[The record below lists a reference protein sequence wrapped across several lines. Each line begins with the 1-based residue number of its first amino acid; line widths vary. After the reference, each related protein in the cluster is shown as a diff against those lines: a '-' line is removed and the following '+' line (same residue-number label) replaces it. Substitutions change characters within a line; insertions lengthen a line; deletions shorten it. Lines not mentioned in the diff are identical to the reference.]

1 MTPSKKNI
9 LAFLA
14 MALAITSCAQPGN
27 SNDIP
32 VFVSGNDGY
41 ESYRIPAI
49 ISAPNGDLLA
59 FCEGRVHGAG
69 DFGDID
75 IVLKRSTDQGKTWSS
90 LHKVVDY
97 DTLQAGNPA
106 PVVDLLDPAYPEGRI
121 FLFYNTGNNHE
132 GEVRKGLGLREVW
145 FIVSTDGG
153 KTWSD
158 ATNITAQ
165 VHRPNQPDA
174 NPAYRFTEDWRSYAN
189 TPGQGMQFDHGKFK
203 GRIYIAANH
212 SSGTPQK
219 AFKDYNAHGYY
230 TDDHGKTFQLSEVVP
245 FEGSNESMAALI
257 QGDTLLMNS
266 RNQQGN
272 VRSRIVSLSSD
283 GGATW
288 DTTYYDRQLPDPVN
302 QGSLL
307 AFDGR
312 DGERLLA
319 FCNTAD
325 TAHRNNLTVR
335 LSNDGGKTWFF
346 SQSVAKAPEGY
357 EGAYAAYSDLV
368 KIDHR
373 HLGVLFEKNSY
384 QQIVFRSVNWLRQ

>member
-1 MTPSKKNI
+1 MTRPTKN
-9 LAFLA
+9 LLTLLA
-14 MALAITSCAQPGN
+14 MAFAMASCTQAPPVN
-27 SNDIP
+27 EVS

-49 ISAPNGDLLA
+49 INAPNGDLLA
-59 FCEGRVHGAG
+59 FCEGRVHGSG

-75 IVLKRSTDQGKTWSS
+75 IVLKRSTDNGKTWSS
-90 LHKVVDY
+90 MQKVVDY

-132 GEVRKGLGLREVW
+132 REVREGLGLREVW
-145 FIVSTDGG
+145 FITSTDGG
-153 KTWSD
+153 NTWSE
-158 ATNITAQ
+158 ATNITTQ
-165 VHRPNQPDA
+165 VHRPNQPDTHPDYHFA
-174 NPAYRFTEDWRSYAN
+174 EDWRSYAN
-189 TPGQGMQFDHGKFK
+189 TPGQGMQFDQGKFK

-212 SSGTPQK
+212 SSGAPQK

-230 TDDHGKTFQLSEVVP
+230 TDDHGKTFHLSEVVP

-257 QGDTLLMNS
+257 HGDTLLMNS

-272 VRSRIVSLSSD
+272 VRSRIISLSSD

-307 AFDGR
+307 AFDGA
-312 DGERLLA
+312 DGKPLLA
-319 FCNTAD
+319 FCNAAD
-325 TAHRNNLTVR
+325 TAHRDNLTVR
-335 LSNDGGKTWFF
+335 VSNDGGKTWFF
-346 SQSVAKAPEGY
+346 NQPVAKAPEGY

-368 KIDHR
+368 KIGNDR
-373 HLGVLFEKNSY
+373 LGVLFEKDRY
-384 QQIVFRSVNWLRQ
+384 TQIVFTEVQWHE

>member
-1 MTPSKKNI
+1 MMTTPSKKNI

-14 MALAITSCAQPGN
+14 MAFAMASYAQA
-27 SNDIP
+27 DHEVP

-49 ISAPNGDLLA
+49 VTTPDGTLLA
-59 FCEGRVHGAG
+59 FCEGRVHHAG

-75 IVLKRSTDQGKTWSS
+75 IVLKRSTDHGKTWSN
-90 LHKVVDY
+90 LYQVVDY

-106 PVVDLLDPAYPEGRI
+106 PVVDLLDPAYPAGRI

-132 GEVRKGLGLREVW
+132 GEIRKGLGFREVW
-145 FIVSTDGG
+145 FITSTDGG
-153 KTWSD
+153 RTWSE
-158 ATNITAQ
+158 AVNITTQ
-165 VHRPNQPDA
+165 VHRPNQPNA
-174 NPAYRFTEDWRSYAN
+174 NPAYHFAEDWRSYAN
-189 TPGQGMQFDHGKFK
+189 TPGQGMQFDQGKFK

-212 SSGTPQK
+212 SSGVPQK
-219 AFKDYNAHGYY
+219 AFKDYQAHGYY
-230 TDDHGKTFQLSEVVP
+230 TDNHGKTFQRSEAVP

-257 QGDTLLMNS
+257 PGDILLMNS

-272 VRSRIVSLSSD
+272 VRSRIVSLSHD

-307 AFDGR
+307 AFNGQ

-319 FCNTAD
+319 FCNAAD
-325 TAHRNNLTVR
+325 TAHRDNLTVR
-335 LSNDGGKTWFF
+335 VSKDGGKTWFF
-346 SQSVAKAPEGY
+346 NQSVAKAPPGY
-357 EGAYAAYSDLV
+357 KGAYAAYSDLV
-368 KIDHR
+368 KIGNKR
-373 HLGVLFEKNSY
+373 LGVLFEKEGY
-384 QQIVFRSVNWLRQ
+384 TQIVFAHVRWHE

>member
-1 MTPSKKNI
+1 
-9 LAFLA
+9 
-14 MALAITSCAQPGN
+14 MALALVCCAQSGG
-27 SNDIP
+27 SDIP

-49 ISAPNGDLLA
+49 INAPNGDLLA
-59 FCEGRVHGAG
+59 FCEGRVHHAG

-75 IVLKRSTDQGKTWSS
+75 IVMKRSTDQGKTWSN

-106 PVVDLLDPAYPEGRI
+106 PVVDLLDPAYPDGRI

-132 GEVRKGLGLREVW
+132 GEVRKGNGLREAW
-145 FIVSTDGG
+145 FITSADGG
-153 KTWSD
+153 KTWSK
-158 ATNITAQ
+158 AMNITTQ
-165 VHRPNQPDA
+165 VHRPNQPVA
-174 NPAYRFTEDWRSYAN
+174 NSAYHFTEDWRSYAN
-189 TPGQGMQFDHGKFK
+189 TPGHGIQFDSGKFK

-212 SSGTPQK
+212 SIGTPQT
-219 AFKDYNAHGYY
+219 AFKDYRAHGYY
-230 TDDHGKTFQLSEVVP
+230 TDDHGKTFHLSEVVP

-257 QGDTLLMNS
+257 QGETLLMNS

-272 VRSRIVSLSSD
+272 VRRRIISLSRD

-307 AFDGR
+307 AFDGQ

-319 FCNTAD
+319 FCNAAD
-325 TAHRNNLTVR
+325 TAQRDNLTLRVSR
-335 LSNDGGKTWFF
+335 DGGKTWFF
-346 SQSVAKAPEGY
+346 NQPIAKAPTRY

-368 KIDHR
+368 EIGHPL
-373 HLGVLFEKNSY
+373 LGVLFEKDNY
-384 QQIVFRSVNWLRQ
+384 QQIVFKSVDWLRQ